1 MTAPTGEKPAS
12 AQQESEPDTRLS
24 RFESARYLNIGFDT
38 LRNIIEQGAFPA
50 PAADNTFSRGDL
62 EQWRST
68 PRCTYGTG
76 QDKCWQEANT
86 NNTHGLLMCPKHT
99 KQAESILNRKTA

>member
-1 MTAPTGEKPAS
+1 MTAPTEDKVVSDQPAS
-12 AQQESEPDTRLS
+12 KPDTRLS
-24 RFESARYLNIGFDT
+24 RFESARFLNIGFDT
-38 LRNIIEQGAFPA
+38 LRHIIEQGAFPA
-50 PAADNTFSRGDL
+50 PAADNTFSCEDL